1 MMKDVQPLNTIA
13 IQSMVHGAEPV
24 HYFLFYSLAMDSISL
39 QVCKPVCLLLILIRK
54 SHLVQTMT

>member
-1 MMKDVQPLNTIA
+1 MMKDVQALYTIV

-24 HYFLFYSLAMDSISL
+24 HYFLFYSLAMDSICL
-39 QVCKPVCLLLILIRK
+39 KVCKPVCLLLNVIRK

>member
-1 MMKDVQPLNTIA
+1 MMKDVQTLYTTA

-24 HYFLFYSLAMDSISL
+24 HYFLFYSLAMDLICL
-39 QVCKPVCLLLILIRK
+39 QVCKPVCLLLNLICK